1 METPTPPAEPQ
12 EPSSDPKAL
21 RAAVLDELSLWLHD
35 ALIMARRIAEIQF
48 GVTKNPL
55 APHEL
60 DAIVRTGTALFQTAV
75 MLQSQQQTLQ
85 QVSRQFRGIEAP
97 PEVRK
102 ALIRNQIDADTL
114 FRGKGCDR
122 CRRTGYSGRCG
133 IYEFLVM
140 DDMLR
145 DMVAGRP
152 NVTELRRYC
161 QEHGMIGLRDDG
173 IRKVR
178 RGVTTIE
185 EVLSATEDIQ
195 VSG

>member
-1 METPTPPAEPQ
+1 METPTSPAGPQ
-12 EPSSDPKAL
+12 EPASDPKAL

-48 GVTKNPL
+48 GVTKNSL

-102 ALIRNQIDADTL
+102 ALTEMMKKAPQILDEMMKEQREGEEWKASPDDDETEEPP
-114 FRGKGCDR
+114 KP
-122 CRRTGYSGRCG
+122 RR
-133 IYEFLVM
+133 
-140 DDMLR
+140 
-145 DMVAGRP
+145 
-152 NVTELRRYC
+152 RRHP
-161 QEHGMIGLRDDG
+161 EDEP
-173 IRKVR
+173 
-178 RGVTTIE
+178 E
-185 EVLSATEDIQ
+185 EGEAAV
-195 VSG
+195 